1 MIYNLTLYASF
12 TILDMYQSLPSIE
25 KKPEHVCPD
34 NIVSGYEWNFG
45 LHTFGY
51 CARTNKDTVNKLEN
65 FLCESSLFY
74 TKSICQKPKER
85 KMEYKKF

>member
-25 KKPEHVCPD
+25 EKPEYGCPD
-34 NIVSGYEWNFG
+34 NIVSGYDWNYG
-45 LHTFGY
+45 AHSYGY
-51 CARTNKDTVNKLEN
+51 CARTNKATVNKLEN
-65 FLCESSLFY
+65 FLCDSSFFY

-85 KMEYKKF
+85 KIEYKRF